1 MVKQRGKD
9 LKSITLTLDKLDI
22 DGTKYQETFKAGDTV
37 KAFHPMTLGVIYQGV
52 ITRLDDKFARVKFA
66 DQSYNIAYEHVTKLV
81 RRGR

>member
-52 ITRLDDKFARVKFA
+52 ITRIDDNSIRIF
-66 DQSYNIAYEHVTKLV
+66 
-81 RRGR
+81 